1 MNKKAYISPD
11 VTIFTLKLENI
22 ANLIP
27 GSSETEVTD
36 GVSGGGF
43 DDKPEIS
50 EEDGGGDDV

>member
-11 VTIFTLKLENI
+11 VTIFALKLENI

-27 GSSETEVTD
+27 GSSDTEVTD
-36 GVSGGGF
+36 GVTGG
-43 DDKPEIS
+43 DYEDKPGVS